1 MLVPSKYIKTQ
12 AERLNVLPAFIYV
25 EREPDFALAASVSG
39 ANLATELR
47 CLVQGMSYAA
57 TAETLGV
64 DARTAAKHKTKLRAQ
79 QSGSQFKMKKEL
91 T

>member
-25 EREPDFALAASVSG
+25 EREPDFVLDASVSG
-39 ANLATELR
+39 ANLATRLR

-64 DARTAAKHKTKLRAQ
+64 DARTAAKHKN
-79 QSGSQFKMKKEL
+79 
-91 T
+91 

>member
-25 EREPDFALAASVSG
+25 EREPDFVLAASVSG
-39 ANLATELR
+39 ANLATGL
-47 CLVQGMSYAA
+47 CC
-57 TAETLGV
+57 
-64 DARTAAKHKTKLRAQ
+64 Q
-79 QSGSQFKMKKEL
+79 QRS

>member
-25 EREPDFALAASVSG
+25 EREPDFVLAASVSG
-39 ANLATELR
+39 ANLATELC

-57 TAETLGV
+57 TAEGPV
-64 DARTAAKHKTKLRAQ
+64 KIYAQ
-79 QSGSQFKMKKEL
+79 IYLQAPAE
-91 T
+91 